1 MGAEILVETVAGG
14 GVTSQ
19 ATPSPAESD
28 YRSLHDALSSSERG
42 RQFLAEFSRRNRHAD
57 TQMLLAAVGRLEI
70 LLRADGT
77 ALERLRDEL
86 RMLLIAIRL
95 VRPEIETAAP
105 PAKAEKL
112 SGLLDMFERR
122 LDAMAER
129 KTGDVVPAGEE
140 PFPSPAMLKVVPISD
155 EPELPMPSPAAA
167 PLPPITLVKP
177 SVAMPEVTFVAN
189 APLGPTVVDHATIEK
204 AAAEKTAPPVA
215 KAALPPVDPLAPIL
229 ALSEFEKIA
238 LFT

>member
-14 GVTSQ
+14 VVT
-19 ATPSPAESD
+19 APAAPSPAEDD
-28 YRSLHDALSSSERG
+28 YRCLHEALSSSERG
-42 RQFLAEFSRRNRHAD
+42 REFLAEFSRRNRHSD
-57 TQMLLAAVGRLEI
+57 TEMLLAAVDRLET
-70 LLRADGT
+70 LMRADGT

-95 VRPEIETAAP
+95 VRPEIDAAAA

-112 SGLLDMFERR
+112 GGLLDMLERR

-129 KTGDVVPAGEE
+129 KTGDTAALAEDPEKPLPTPALLSVVP
-140 PFPSPAMLKVVPISD
+140 VSD
-155 EPELPMPSPAAA
+155 EPELPMPAPAAA
-167 PLPPITLVKP
+167 PLPPIALVRP
-177 SVAMPEVTFVAN
+177 AVAMPEVTFVAN

-204 AAAEKTAPPVA
+204 AAAEKISTV
-215 KAALPPVDPLAPIL
+215 AALPPVDPLAPIL